1 MYKRQVQN
9 DITNIFDYIRYQEI
23 FETNGTVDYSK
34 VVLEVSSGPGGD
46 RSYTLNDIITYG
58 KSLGYYL
65 DEADDYALKG
75 EPTELSEEDQQQ
87 LYVFYRCYQS
97 EEELTGPDPVSYTHL
112 LQENREDS
120 PYSSWY
126 RNVQFHTGSPLGDSF
141 CYDCW
146 QGHFSLDVYKRQ
158 ALLHKNRSAE
168 RR

>member
-1 MYKRQVQN
+1 MERTKSISMLKRFIGLLHVIFACVTLIGIGFMYLNSNYGRGLDWLTNEAFEQSPDFNRKVQN
-9 DITNIFDYIRYQEI
+9 DITNIFDYIRYQGI

-87 LYVFYRCYQS
+87 LYVFFRC
-97 EEELTGPDPVSYTHL
+97 
-112 LQENREDS
+112 
-120 PYSSWY
+120 
-126 RNVQFHTGSPLGDSF
+126 
-141 CYDCW
+141 
-146 QGHFSLDVYKRQ
+146 
-158 ALLHKNRSAE
+158 
-168 RR
+168 